1 MDNDPHTNRANNQ
14 SPEPEDAL
22 RGLEGPWD
30 GPAIGLMDLDAFF
43 ASVELLD
50 HPEWRGK
57 PVIVGGSPEK
67 RGVVSTASYE
77 ARKFGVHSAM
87 PSWQA
92 KRLCPD
98 AIWTRGHFDRY
109 REVSAQVMAI
119 LDGET
124 PLVQRMSIDEAFF
137 DVTPDRYRHENPV
150 HICRRIQQR
159 VASLG
164 VTCSIGIGV
173 NKTVAKIASER
184 QKPRGLTV
192 VVPGTEASFLA
203 PLPVRAM
210 SGIGSATEE
219 RLRAMGIRTLG
230 QLARA
235 NPNELRSVF
244 GINGPRMALRA
255 AGAERSPV
263 RAASDPEPVKSVSN
277 ERTFSRDLTQR
288 ADLLAAIGHVSE
300 LTGTRLRAKGL
311 QGSCVT
317 LKLRFDN
324 LHVRTAQRQLDD
336 PTDDEHVFGRVA
348 AELLDTLWKPGM
360 TVRLVG
366 VGLSS
371 FGPKP
376 RQLTLFDAAP
386 QDVEPAEPATQN
398 AETVKTASKAPRQGA
413 AKPKNFS
420 PNGAGQN
427 QALDANKLHTKA
439 GDKNDRI
446 KRHQRDLRALSVTAD
461 EVRRRFGSD
470 AISFGRD
477 LRLKDSTSDTTPQHK
492 NDT

>member
-1 MDNDPHTNRANNQ
+1 MGNDTHTNSAN
-14 SPEPEDAL
+14 SHGKKAEDAL
-22 RGLEGPWD
+22 TGLEGPWE

-57 PVIVGGSPEK
+57 PVIVGGSPER

-77 ARKFGVHSAM
+77 ARRFGVHSAM

-92 KRLCPD
+92 RRLCPD

-119 LDGET
+119 LDDET

-137 DVTPDRYRHENPV
+137 DVTPDRYRREDPV
-150 HICRRIQQR
+150 QICRRIQRR
-159 VASLG
+159 VHDLG

-192 VVPGTEASFLA
+192 VVPGTEAAFLA

-210 SGIGSATEE
+210 SGIGGATEE

-235 NPNELRSVF
+235 NPDELRSVF

-263 RAASDPEPVKSVSN
+263 RAASDTEPVKSVSN
-277 ERTFSRDLTQR
+277 ERTFSRDLTER

-300 LTGTRLRAKGL
+300 LTGSRLRAKGL

-324 LHVRTAQRQLDD
+324 LHVRTAQRQLDE
-336 PTDDEHVFGRVA
+336 PTDDEHVFGSVA
-348 AELLDTLWKPGM
+348 AHLLDTLWKPGM
-360 TVRLVG
+360 AVRLVG

-376 RQLTLFDAAP
+376 RQLTLFDTALQDSDATPQDGAAAP
-386 QDVEPAEPATQN
+386 CTPSQS
-398 AETVKTASKAPRQGA
+398 ASKTKRFSQENQSRHEPCEVNDPQVKPGEKSKR
-413 AKPKNFS
+413 AKHS
-420 PNGAGQN
+420 E
-427 QALDANKLHTKA
+427 
-439 GDKNDRI
+439 
-446 KRHQRDLRALSVTAD
+446 RDLRALSVTAD

-470 AISFGRD
+470 AIAFGRD
-477 LRLKDSTSDTTPQHK
+477 LRLKDAMSDTTPQHK
-492 NDT
+492 NDP